1 MTPEH
6 VCVFAC
12 VLTKDSCGRC
22 GARLPQHEPLM
33 NTEEHELTEFQRKV
47 YEAVRQIPANE
58 TRTYGQVASAIGK
71 PKAGRAVGTALA
83 KNPWHHAAC
92 HSSNPT
98 MMEGADYLQTDK
110 RYVPCHRVVAANP
123 KKRDVAYLGRSNE
136 TSICLKYSLR
146 EMDKLQYEDD
156 HAPFLIYV
164 KSARHMQTVKVT
176 VSNAMTVDTLKTKVA
191 ELLSGVPVEEM
202 RLVHRRRVL
211 ENGRTLGRGYSVAA
225 EHTILLE

>member
-1 MTPEH
+1 MT
-6 VCVFAC
+6 
-12 VLTKDSCGRC
+12 
-22 GARLPQHEPLM
+22 
-33 NTEEHELTEFQRKV
+33 TEEHELTEFQRKV
-47 YEAVRQIPANE
+47 YDAVRQIPLNE

-83 KNPWHHAAC
+83 KNPWYHAVC

-98 MMEGADYLQTDK
+98 MKEGADYLQTDK
-110 RYVPCHRVVAANP
+110 RYVPCHRVVSCNP
-123 KKRDVAYLGRSNE
+123 KKRDPAYLGRSDE
-136 TSICLKYSLR
+136 IAIGWKRSLR
-146 EMDKLQYEDD
+146 EMDKLQHEAD

-202 RLVHRRRVL
+202 CLKHHGRRVL
-211 ENGRTLGRGYSVAA
+211 ENGRTLGRGYMVQA
-225 EHTILLE
+225 EDTIFLE

>member
-1 MTPEH
+1 
-6 VCVFAC
+6 
-12 VLTKDSCGRC
+12 
-22 GARLPQHEPLM
+22 M

-47 YEAVRQIPANE
+47 YDAVRQIPLNE

-83 KNPWHHAAC
+83 QNPWYHAAC
-92 HSSNPT
+92 HRSNPT

-110 RYVPCHRVVAANP
+110 RYVPCHRVVSSNP
-123 KKRDVAYLGRSNE
+123 KKRDPAYLGRSDE
-136 TSICLKYSLR
+136 TAINLKRSLR

-156 HAPFLIYV
+156 NAPFLIYV

-176 VSNAMTVDTLKTKVA
+176 VSNAMTVDTLKTKIA

-211 ENGRTLGRGYSVAA
+211 ENGRTLGRGYLVAA
-225 EHTILLE
+225 EHTICLE